1 MVPVWKVWE
10 VIAPCWDAGTVAP
23 FDIVGWLGAAI
34 VGIPCEDEGTL
45 TETLAYA
52 GMLAE
57 PAPGTLDWA
66 GVERMPEVLPP
77 ILCDAGCAVK
87 LDCPP

>member
-1 MVPVWKVWE
+1 M
-10 VIAPCWDAGTVAP
+10 
-23 FDIVGWLGAAI
+23 
-34 VGIPCEDEGTL
+34 

-57 PAPGTLDWA
+57 PSPGTLDWA
-66 GVERMPEVLPP
+66 EVEPMLEVLPP